1 MKYSPMLFVAI
12 QPESGARIN
21 VTVETNRRSDYPDK
35 LVSAGLSTFAHANF
49 AHWSFG
55 TNRKPQVR
63 RVKMKVKKATFYKL
77 IFQSLSASATATVL
91 ETDVQ
96 LRYSGNVK

>member
-1 MKYSPMLFVAI
+1 MS
-12 QPESGARIN
+12 SGLA
-21 VTVETNRRSDYPDK
+21 
-35 LVSAGLSTFAHANF
+35 TFAHADF

-77 IFQSLSASATATVL
+77 VFKSKSASSTATVL

-96 LRYSGNVK
+96 LRYTGNVK

>member
-1 MKYSPMLFVAI
+1 MTKGRKDSNGSSSRMLGFI
-12 QPESGARIN
+12 WL
-21 VTVETNRRSDYPDK
+21 
-35 LVSAGLSTFAHANF
+35 LVSAGLSTLAHVNF
-49 AHWSFG
+49 AHFSFG

-77 IFQSLSASATATVL
+77 VFKSKSASSTATVL

-96 LRYSGNVK
+96 LRYTGNVK